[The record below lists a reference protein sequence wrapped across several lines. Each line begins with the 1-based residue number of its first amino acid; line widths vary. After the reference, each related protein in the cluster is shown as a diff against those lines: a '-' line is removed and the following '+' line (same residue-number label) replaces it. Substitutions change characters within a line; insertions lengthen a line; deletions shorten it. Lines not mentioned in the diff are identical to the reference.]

1 MSIWLITFILN
12 LCLPFSMIAF
22 VILSSKQNYVTLHNS
37 VFSCLEIIPIIQ
49 KNMMVVILFMHQVL
63 HQKIATLLIL

>member
-1 MSIWLITFILN
+1 MSIWLIIFILN
-12 LCLPFSMIAF
+12 LCLPFSMVTF
-22 VILSSKQNYVTLHNS
+22 VMLSLKHNYVTLHNY

-49 KNMMVVILFMHQVL
+49 KNMVVVVLFMHQVL